1 LDAPA
6 GWEVSSE
13 RADFFGS
20 ANERHNTFR
29 DNHMGR
35 IGVAF
40 RAFFQALFHG
50 AAADRIDAALAGRAL
65 PAVTTGAETLPKEDV
80 SKKPTS
86 QVVAPK
92 RSEALT
98 LLAALQREAR
108 LIDLVQEPLGDYSD
122 EQIGAA
128 ARNVLRDS
136 AGVLQR
142 FFALKRVSS
151 QSEGE
156 TAEVPASYDPARYRL
171 VGNVNGNGPHRG
183 QLTHAGWEAT
193 TVNLPAWTGSQAS
206 ALVVAPAEVEV

>member
-1 LDAPA
+1 
-6 GWEVSSE
+6 
-13 RADFFGS
+13 
-20 ANERHNTFR
+20 
-29 DNHMGR
+29 MGR

-40 RAFFQALFHG
+40 RAFFQALFNA

-65 PAVTTGAETLPKEDV
+65 PTVITGGETLPKQDV
-80 SKKPTS
+80 SPKPLSRPETPP
-86 QVVAPK
+86 APK

-108 LIDLVQEPLGDYSD
+108 LIDLVQEPLGEYSD

-171 VGNVNGNGPHRG
+171 VGNVSGNGPHRG
-183 QLTHAGWEAT
+183 HLTHAGWEAT
-193 TVNLPAWTGSQAS
+193 MVNLPAWTGSQAS

>member
-1 LDAPA
+1 
-6 GWEVSSE
+6 
-13 RADFFGS
+13 
-20 ANERHNTFR
+20 
-29 DNHMGR
+29 MGR

-40 RAFFQALFHG
+40 RAFFQALFNA

-65 PAVTTGAETLPKEDV
+65 PAVITGGETLPKEDV
-80 SKKPTS
+80 SKKPAPLVVAAST
-86 QVVAPK
+86 QVAPAPK

-108 LIDLVQEPLGDYSD
+108 LIDLVQEPLGEYSD

-156 TAEVPASYDPARYRL
+156 TAEVPASYDPARFRL
-171 VGNVNGNGPHRG
+171 VGNVTGAGPHRG
-183 QLTHAGWEAT
+183 SLTHAGWEAT

-206 ALVVAPAEVEV
+206 ALVVAPAEVEL

>member
-1 LDAPA
+1 
-6 GWEVSSE
+6 
-13 RADFFGS
+13 
-20 ANERHNTFR
+20 
-29 DNHMGR
+29 MGR

-40 RAFFQALFHG
+40 RAFFQALFHS
-50 AAADRIDAALAGRAL
+50 AAAERIDAALAGRAL
-65 PAVTTGAETLPKEDV
+65 PAVITGGDTLPKEDV
-80 SKKPTS
+80 SKKPAPPGAA
-86 QVVAPK
+86 APK

-108 LIDLVQEPLGDYSD
+108 LIDLVQEPLADYSD

-156 TAEVPASYDPARYRL
+156 TTELPANYDPARFRL
-171 VGNVNGNGPHRG
+171 VGNVSGNGPHRG
-183 QLTHAGWEAT
+183 SLTHGGWEAT

>member
-1 LDAPA
+1 
-6 GWEVSSE
+6 
-13 RADFFGS
+13 
-20 ANERHNTFR
+20 
-29 DNHMGR
+29 MGR

-40 RAFFQALFHG
+40 RAFFKALFDRQV
-50 AAADRIDAALAGRAL
+50 ADRLDAALAGKTL
-65 PAVTTGAETLPKEDV
+65 PAISAGGETLPKENV
-80 SKKPTS
+80 APKAPP
-86 QVVAPK
+86 APK

-108 LIDLVQEPLGDYSD
+108 LIDLVQEPLADYSD

-136 AGVLQR
+136 ATVLQR

-151 QSEGE
+151 QAEGE
-156 TAEVPASYDPARYRL
+156 TAEVPANYDPARYRL

-193 TVNLPAWTGSQAS
+193 TVNLPAWTGSNQS

>member
-1 LDAPA
+1 LK
-6 GWEVSSE
+6 
-13 RADFFGS
+13 
-20 ANERHNTFR
+20 

-40 RAFFQALFHG
+40 RAFFRALFSAE
-50 AAADRIDAALAGRAL
+50 AAERIDAALAGRAL
-65 PAVTTGAETLPKEDV
+65 PPVITAGETLPKENV
-80 SKKPTS
+80 PTKPAA
-86 QVVAPK
+86 APK
-92 RSEALT
+92 RSDALT

-108 LIDLVQEPLGDYSD
+108 LIDLVQEPLSEYSD

-151 QSEGE
+151 QSEGDQV
-156 TAEVPASYDPARYRL
+156 EVAATYDPARYRL
-171 VGNVNGNGPHRG
+171 IGNVTGNGPYRG
-183 QLTHAGWEAT
+183 NLTHAGWEAT
-193 TVNLPAWTGSQAS
+193 TLNLPAWTGSNNS